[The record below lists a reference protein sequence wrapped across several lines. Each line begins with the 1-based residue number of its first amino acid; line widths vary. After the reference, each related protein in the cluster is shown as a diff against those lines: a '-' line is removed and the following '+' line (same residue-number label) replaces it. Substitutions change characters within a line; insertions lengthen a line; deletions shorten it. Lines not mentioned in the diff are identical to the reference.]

1 MNTDSLRFRVSFV
14 TLGLLALVLAVVIT
28 AVTLAYRSSLQRD
41 LRHHLT
47 AAGKTVER
55 AGSGTAAKELVPGL
69 ALEGIATK
77 IGDAKPQLPAGKKAP
92 GQNAPPV
99 KPGTS
104 IATHGSLLALNE
116 VLPDGTRVTFTASDN
131 PISHAVNRLL
141 LVEIAVALAALAL
154 ASLLVLRGT
163 KTALRPLAEV
173 IATATKIA
181 AGERSLRL
189 RPTRTDTELGRLAAA
204 FDQMV
209 DALEGALTQA
219 EETEAAMRRFLA
231 DAAHELRTPVAAL
244 QASVET
250 LLREQPERPHRDE
263 QEAAL
268 ARNTARLGRL
278 INDLLNL
285 ARLEGTT
292 DQPAEP
298 IDVHRLLQTAVA
310 DARRQKTG
318 TTITLKTDDAS
329 VRGDEQALLRVLT
342 NLLDNALAAVPPAGN
357 IEVNARVRD
366 ATVEVQITDNGPGI
380 PEADREHI
388 FQRFS
393 RLNQA
398 QNGTGLGLAIAR
410 RIARQHNGDLT
421 CDPSSQGAT
430 FTLTLP
436 VADSSRA
443 AE

>member
-1 MNTDSLRFRVSFV
+1 MNTGSLRFRVSLV
-14 TLGLLALVLAVVIT
+14 TLGLLALVLAVVIA

-47 AAGKTVER
+47 AAGKAVER
-55 AGSGTAAKELVPGL
+55 AGSGTAAKDLVPGL
-69 ALEGIATK
+69 ALEGIATT
-77 IGDAKPQLPAGKKAP
+77 IGDANPQLPAGKKVP
-92 GQNAPPV
+92 GHNAPPV

-104 IATHGSLLALNE
+104 ITTHRSLLALNE
-116 VLPDGTRVTFTASDN
+116 VLPDGTRVTFTASDS
-131 PISHAVNRLL
+131 PIGHAVGRLL
-141 LVEIAVALAALAL
+141 LVELAVALAALAL

-163 KTALRPLAEV
+163 KTALRPLSAV

-181 AGERSLRL
+181 AGERSVRL
-189 RPTRTDTELGRLAAA
+189 LPTRTDTELGRLAAA

-231 DAAHELRTPVAAL
+231 DASHELRTPVAAL

-268 ARNTARLGRL
+268 ARNTARVGRL

-292 DQPAEP
+292 QQPAET
-298 IDVHRLLQTAVA
+298 IHVRRLLQTAVA
-310 DARRQKTG
+310 DARLQETG
-318 TTITLKTDDAS
+318 TTITLETDDGS
-329 VRGDEQALLRVLT
+329 VRGDEQALLRVLA
-342 NLLDNALAAVPPAGN
+342 NLLDNALAAVPPAGR
-357 IEVNARVRD
+357 IEVTARVRD
-366 ATVEVQITDNGPGI
+366 ETVEVRIADDGPGV

-393 RLNQA
+393 RLNHTH
-398 QNGTGLGLAIAR
+398 NSTGLGLAIAR

-421 CDPSSQGAT
+421 CDSSAQGAT

-436 VADSSRA
+436 A
-443 AE
+443 AKTLL